1 MSKTIVIT
9 GGAIGLGRELTRL
22 YCEKGHRVIICG
34 RTGSALEEVRAVHQN
49 ATAVCADLA
58 APEGRRLFL
67 DEIHALETGVDLL
80 VHNAALQFKND
91 FRQGC
96 VPVERVETELAVN
109 LLAPIEL
116 TADLLPLLKQSV
128 DARIAFISSALGRV
142 PKRSAPVYC
151 ASKAGLSTFARSLRY
166 QLEGSRIRVTD
177 VIPDLIVT
185 RMTSGR
191 GDKALSAFEAAKK
204 IVAGLEKG
212 RDEIRLGRVSK
223 LYLLQ
228 RIAPSLAYRLL
239 KAA

>member
-22 YCEKGHRVIICG
+22 YCDKGHNVIICG
-34 RTGSALEEVRAVHQN
+34 RTRSALEEVRAAHQN
-49 ATAVCADLA
+49 VTAVCADLA

-67 DEIHALETGVDLL
+67 DEIHALETAVDLL
-80 VHNAALQFKND
+80 IHNAALQFAYD
-91 FRQGC
+91 FKAGC
-96 VPVERVETELAVN
+96 IPVERVETELLVN
-109 LLAPIEL
+109 LLAPMEL
-116 TADLLPLLKQSV
+116 TADLLPLLKQSE
-128 DARIAFISSALGRV
+128 AGRIAFISSALGRV
-142 PKRSAPVYC
+142 PKCSAPVYC

-166 QLEGSRIRVTD
+166 QLEGSRVRVTE

-191 GDKALSAFEAAKK
+191 GDKALSAFEAASR
-204 IVAGLEKG
+204 IVAGLEKD

-223 LYLLQ
+223 LYLLH
-228 RIAPSLAYRLL
+228 RMVPSLAYRIL